1 MLCAGLIT
9 TGAGVCQGNRG
20 AGLYCNGLLEG
31 ILSSGF
37 GTFFKFYSIKANF
50 VKQIEIFPLGC
61 GAANNP
67 GVYSQT
73 RYYLPWI
80 QEQVRRQDIPPQN
93 VSPIQRLP

>member
-1 MLCAGLIT
+1 MI
-9 TGAGVCQGNRG
+9 
-20 AGLYCNGLLEG
+20 
-31 ILSSGF
+31 IL
-37 GTFFKFYSIKANF
+37 TNHKNIP
-50 VKQIEIFPLGC
+50 IGC

-80 QEQVRRQDIPPQN
+80 QEQVRRQDIPPLN

>member
-1 MLCAGLIT
+1 MI
-9 TGAGVCQGNRG
+9 
-20 AGLYCNGLLEG
+20 
-31 ILSSGF
+31 IL
-37 GTFFKFYSIKANF
+37 TNYKI
-50 VKQIEIFPLGC
+50 IPIGC

-80 QEQVRRQDIPPQN
+80 QEQVRRQDIPPLN

>member
-1 MLCAGLIT
+1 MLCAGLTT

-37 GTFFKFYSIKANF
+37 GKLYKYYSIKETLIL
-50 VKQIEIFPLGC
+50 QIKNILIGC

-80 QEQVRRQDIPPQN
+80 QEQVRRQDIPPPN